1 LKRAFAWL
9 LILIGAFFVL
19 TGIVD
24 LFIGPA
30 YEMIDNPDAEPGSRW
45 LGLIPLSIGVALA
58 ALGIRLDRNKK
69 DPAS

>member
-1 LKRAFAWL
+1 VKRLCAWL

-30 YEMIDNPDAEPGSRW
+30 YEIIDNPDSEPGSRW
-45 LGLIPLSIGVALA
+45 LGLIPLGIGVAIV
-58 ALGIRLDRNKK
+58 ALGIGLDRNKK
-69 DPAS
+69 EPSP